1 MYVSNIHNICK
12 LFDRVGGKYMSAI
25 FVLFVS
31 YQIEGNK
38 CIFLI
43 FIIMKLLCYNKKK
56 GDI

>member
-31 YQIEGNK
+31 YQIEGINVS
-38 CIFLI
+38 F
-43 FIIMKLLCYNKKK
+43 
-56 GDI
+56 